1 MTRHLVIG
9 CIVVFWL
16 TMMGL
21 LVKREVVPAWV
32 TARRPTYRTA
42 AVEEDLPRRTQ
53 LGIYL
58 KTQRVGT
65 SRSITRR
72 DTDGSL
78 VIEGTVV
85 VEARVPLL
93 HVRSRLDVASR
104 VRVGPDGRLRR
115 FRIDAKAPGIER
127 IMQGEVVGSDLIVT
141 SRTGRHTET
150 RTIPFEPRDA
160 LAHDLCAMEGLGD
173 LHVGRRWFIQNLNPL
188 TGRHTPGMVEV
199 RRREIIAWRGERVE
213 TFLVVSRAGAME
225 VRAWVRPDGE
235 VLRQELPIG
244 LTLEREPFE
253 EPLPAAT
260 RPGSRQG
267 RTRS

>member
-1 MTRHLVIG
+1 MVRHLVIG
-9 CIVVFWL
+9 GIVVFYL

-21 LVKREVVPAWV
+21 LLKRDVVPAWR
-32 TARRPTYRTA
+32 AEHQPTYRTA
-42 AVEEDLPRRTQ
+42 ARGENLPRRTQ

-65 SRSITRR
+65 SRSVTRR

-78 VIEGTVV
+78 VSEGTVV

-104 VRVGPDGRLRR
+104 VRVGADGRLRR
-115 FRIDAKAPGIER
+115 FHVSTTAAGIER
-127 IMQGEVVGSDLIVT
+127 IMEGEVVGSDLIVT
-141 SRTGRHTET
+141 TRTGGRAET
-150 RTIPFEPRDA
+150 QTIPFESRDA
-160 LAHDLCAMEGLGD
+160 FAHDLAAMQGLGD
-173 LHVGRRWFIQNLNPL
+173 LRVGRRWFIQNFNPL
-188 TGRHTPGMVEV
+188 TGRHTPGLVEV
-199 RRREIIAWRGERVE
+199 RRRETITWRGEQVE
-213 TFLVVSRAGAME
+213 TFLVVSGAGGME

-253 EPLPAAT
+253 ESLSPAT
-260 RPGSRQG
+260 RPGFRQG
-267 RTRS
+267 RTPS